1 MDWKEIARSL
11 PIGRSRKV
19 PHCTAEPTAHVH
31 HDVDRIR
38 LFCHRCRTHEYEYID
53 QHSLAEIA
61 AQRRSVEQGIGTE
74 VRMPTSTKCI
84 TEADKEGLLWVLRG
98 GLTPE
103 AAKSH
108 GFRWHAGLHKVLIPI
123 RDSIGRY
130 TGTLARS
137 VDGSAP
143 KYKMLNGSPKYHM
156 PKNVSGPL
164 VLTEDVLSAVAYNR
178 AGYCGVAI
186 LGTSLDALTAVHL
199 TEGGRHEVLISLDPD
214 KAGLLAV
221 GRVRK
226 ALGLSDVTVGVIRP
240 RRDPK
245 YLPRQELQQLVQE
258 QLTSNA

>member
-1 MDWKEIARSL
+1 M
-11 PIGRSRKV
+11 PIGASRKV
-19 PHCTAEPTAHVH
+19 PHCTSEPTAHVH
-31 HDVDRIR
+31 HDVTRIR
-38 LFCHRCRTHEYEYID
+38 LYCHRCKQPEYELID
-53 QHSLAEIA
+53 QHSLAELA
-61 AQRRSVEQGIGTE
+61 SQRKAIEAKLGTSVQMPSGT
-74 VRMPTSTKCI
+74 VCI
-84 TEADKEGLLWVLRG
+84 TEAHRDALLWILRG
-98 GLTPE
+98 GLSPE
-103 AAKSH
+103 AAKQQ
-108 GFRWHAGLHKVLIPI
+108 GFRWHTGLHKVLIPI

-137 VDGSAP
+137 VDGSTP

-156 PKNVSGPL
+156 PKNVGGPL
-164 VLTEDVLSAVAYNR
+164 VLTEDVLSAIAYNR

-199 TEGGRHEVLISLDPD
+199 AEGGRHEVLISLDPD

-226 ALGLSDVTVGVIRP
+226 AFGLSDATVGVIRP

-245 YLPRQELQQLVQE
+245 YLPRQELQQLVKE